1 MRMGERKMKDWTVK
15 TETEKEKVENPLYNG
30 GGEEKREKKKSK
42 KKKRK
47 KKIEKVIRTPSK
59 SFIRNPGNLIRREN
73 RNKGLN
79 AAGFDGRV
87 EVNT

>member
-42 KKKRK
+42 KKKK

>member
-47 KKIEKVIRTPSK
+47 KK
-59 SFIRNPGNLIRREN
+59 
-73 RNKGLN
+73 
-79 AAGFDGRV
+79 
-87 EVNT
+87 

>member
-42 KKKRK
+42 KKKK
-47 KKIEKVIRTPSK
+47 KKNRKSYPHTVEKLYPESWK
-59 SFIRNPGNLIRREN
+59 S
-73 RNKGLN
+73 
-79 AAGFDGRV
+79 DS
-87 EVNT
+87 

>member
-1 MRMGERKMKDWTVK
+1 MGERKMKDWTVK

-42 KKKRK
+42 KKKK

>member
-30 GGEEKREKKKSK
+30 GGEEKRK
-42 KKKRK
+42 KKKRKKKKK

>member
-1 MRMGERKMKDWTVK
+1 MKDWTVK

-42 KKKRK
+42 KKKK

-73 RNKGLN
+73 RNKGD